1 MELPIYQVDA
11 FADAVF
17 RGNPASVCPLESWLP
32 DETMQSIAAENNQS
46 ETAFLVPAG
55 DAYRIRW
62 FTPAVEIDLA
72 GHPTLAAA
80 HVIFGI
86 LDPSRAEI
94 RFESE
99 RSGALT
105 VTRAGDR
112 LVMDFPSHP
121 PGRRDDLG
129 DVAGALGA
137 SPIETLAARDGV
149 AVFETEQQVR
159 ALSPDMAR
167 VAALPVFGLIATA
180 PGDSCDFV
188 SRFFAPGAGI
198 PEDPVTGSA
207 HCALTPFWA
216 ERLGKTVLHARQIS
230 RRGGDLYCRLDGDRV
245 EIAGTAVLYMEGRI
259 HL

>member
-17 RGNPASVCPLESWLP
+17 RGNPASVCPLESWLSE
-32 DETMQSIAAENNQS
+32 ETMQAIAAENNQS

-55 DAYRIRW
+55 DGYEIRW
-62 FTPAVEIDLA
+62 FTPVVEIDLA

-80 HVIFGI
+80 HVIFTI

-94 RFESE
+94 RFESR
-99 RSGALT
+99 RSGALV
-105 VTRAGDR
+105 VTRKQGR

-121 PGRRDDLG
+121 PEPRDDLG

-137 SPIETLAARDGV
+137 PPAEVLAARDGV

-159 ALSPDMAR
+159 ALAPDMTR
-167 VAALPVFGLIATA
+167 VAALRVFGLIATA
-180 PGDSCDFV
+180 PGEACDFV

-207 HCALTPFWA
+207 HCTLTPYWA
-216 ERLGKTVLHARQIS
+216 KRLGKNALHARQVS
-230 RRGGDLYCRLDGDRV
+230 CRGGDLYCRLDGERV
-245 EIAGTAVLYMEGRI
+245 EIAGEAVLYMEGRI
-259 HL
+259 HI